1 MPLKCGF
8 WFSVFLLP
16 MTDITLQPAAP
27 RRVVVKLGTNVLT
40 AGTDHL
46 HRPRMVEL
54 VRQIAAARA
63 RGTEVVLVSSG
74 AVAAGRE
81 RLQFP
86 PKRKDLPLKQLL
98 AAVGQS
104 RLMHI
109 YEQIFDLYSIPV
121 AQTLLTRED
130 LRDRHRYLNARN
142 TLLACLLHGVL
153 PIINENDVVAVDEIR
168 LGDNDTLSALV
179 ANLVDADLLL
189 ILSDIDGLYS
199 ADPRRDP
206 QATLI
211 PEVRA
216 IDDAIYALAGGSNT
230 RGTGGMLTKIHA
242 ADLATHSGT
251 SVVIASGAVPEVLAR
266 VLAGETLGTR
276 FPAIANRLES
286 RKRWVLAET
295 ARRSRVI
302 ADGGATRALT
312 EGGKSLL
319 PAGVIGV
326 EGDFERGQTIRIF
339 NTDGQEL
346 ARGLAQYGARDLRL
360 IKGLRSAQIA
370 ETLGYD
376 YGPEVVHRD
385 DMVLL

>member
-1 MPLKCGF
+1 MSTSTSTTNGL
-8 WFSVFLLP
+8 
-16 MTDITLQPAAP
+16 I
-27 RRVVVKLGTNVLT
+27 RRLVVQLGTNVLT

-54 VRQIAAARA
+54 VRQIAEARA
-63 RGTEVVLVSSG
+63 RGVEVVLVSSG

-86 PKRKDLPLKQLL
+86 PRRRDMPFKQLM

-104 RLMHI
+104 RLMHL

-168 LGDNDTLSALV
+168 VGDNDTLSALV

-206 QATLI
+206 TARRI

-242 ADLATHSGT
+242 ADLATHGGT
-251 SVVIASGAVPEVLAR
+251 DVVIASGGEREVIGR
-266 VLAGETLGTR
+266 VLAGEPLGTR
-276 FPAIANRLES
+276 FPAIASRLES

-295 ARRSRVI
+295 VRHSRVI
-302 ADGGATRALT
+302 ADDGAARALT

-319 PAGVIGV
+319 PAGVIAV
-326 EGDFERGQTIRIF
+326 AGDFERGQTIRIYAS
-339 NTDGQEL
+339 TGREI
-346 ARGLAQYGARDLRL
+346 ARGLAQYGARDLQL
-360 IKGLRSAQIA
+360 IKGLRSTQIA
-370 ETLGYD
+370 EALGYD

-385 DMVLL
+385 DMVLM

>member
-1 MPLKCGF
+1 MN
-8 WFSVFLLP
+8 
-16 MTDITLQPAAP
+16 TLSTLSSSSL
-27 RRVVVKLGTNVLT
+27 RRIVVKLGTNVLT

-54 VRQIAAARA
+54 IRQITDART
-63 RGTEVVLVSSG
+63 RGVEVVLVSSG

-86 PKRKDLPLKQLL
+86 PRRKDLPFKQLL

-109 YEQIFDLYSIPV
+109 YEQIFDLYGVPV

-206 QATLI
+206 SARLI

-251 SVVIASGAVPEVLAR
+251 AVTITSGATPDVILR
-266 VLAGETLGTR
+266 VLAGEPLGTH
-276 FPAIANRLES
+276 FPAITTQLES

-295 ARRSRVI
+295 ARHSRVI
-302 ADGGATRALT
+302 ADTGAAQALT
-312 EGGKSLL
+312 TGGKSLL
-319 PAGVIGV
+319 PAGVIGI
-326 EGDFERGQTIRIF
+326 EGDFERGQTIRIY
-339 NTDGQEL
+339 NGTGSEI
-346 ARGLAQYGARDLRL
+346 ARGLAQYSARDVRL